1 MLSAIGL
8 EQANAAL
15 VRVFGLAHQM
25 LKTRATYDD
34 ALNHAQRLRG
44 IAPEAK
50 VIDVTP
56 WVPWFVQALT
66 RACVA
71 SQAVVMDATEKAQ
84 FRLGA
89 ACAQALS
96 ERTMALQKNRMPL

>member
-1 MLSAIGL
+1 MAAAHVGCRPLAPALDQARL

-25 LKTRATYDD
+25 LKTRAAYYD

-44 IAPEAK
+44 IAPEAN

-56 WVPWFVQALT
+56 WVQWFVQALP

-71 SQAVVMDATEKAQ
+71 SQAV
-84 FRLGA
+84 GW
-89 ACAQALS
+89 
-96 ERTMALQKNRMPL
+96 MPLRKRSSGWEQPALKP